1 MEVPSCVIPEHAG
14 GRVVRAGLY
23 GKRPHQR
30 QRWKCVPVNGD
41 PPHRFADVLPRQRA
55 KIHACLEC
63 ETHLEPWEGQQVA
76 RRYDFTTREIARSLI
91 RVAQGLSYRSTAD
104 LVRDAAGRRRGPSTA
119 PAPKG
124 KRNRDPNTHGQLV
137 CNWVDALADV
147 IWSAYAPTEWPAR
160 LVLDAGEFRTSHTLP
175 NGGRSSRT
183 HRAFF
188 ILAAVGYAPGDT
200 RPRVWAMQAH
210 GRENQSTWATLLGEF
225 DGTPELIVTDG
236 GQRAINAVGAV
247 FPRPGDQAPELR
259 RCEWHLG
266 KNARDTLPAHIAKD
280 PDHELMRAL
289 RVAFWSP
296 DDWHRFEELTN
307 DHAGRTGGLKGL
319 QKWVTTNSS
328 AISAHVATRP
338 ALGPHSVGAVEER
351 LREVGR
357 RIGDRAGAF
366 GNQTRTNRLLRLM
379 TLEMNGQADELAWAD
394 IIRRHLLATGG
405 YAPEQRQN
413 DDPHGHRSIRA

>member
-1 MEVPSCVIPEHAG
+1 
-14 GRVVRAGLY
+14 
-23 GKRPHQR
+23 
-30 QRWKCVPVNGD
+30 
-41 PPHRFADVLPRQRA
+41 
-55 KIHACLEC
+55 
-63 ETHLEPWEGQQVA
+63 
-76 RRYDFTTREIARSLI
+76 
-91 RVAQGLSYRSTAD
+91 
-104 LVRDAAGRRRGPSTA
+104 
-119 PAPKG
+119 
-124 KRNRDPNTHGQLV
+124 V

-147 IWSAYAPTEWPAR
+147 IWAAYAPSEWPAR

-188 ILAAVGYAPGDT
+188 ILAAVGYAPGDS

-210 GRENQSTWATLLGEF
+210 GRENQSTWASLLGEF

-280 PDHELMRAL
+280 PDHKLMRAL

-296 DDWHRFEELTN
+296 DYWRRFEDLTD

-319 QKWVTTNSS
+319 HKWVTTNSS

-338 ALGPHSVGAVEER
+338 PLGPHSVGAVEER
-351 LREVGR
+351 LPEVGR

-394 IIRRHLLATGG
+394 IIRRHLLCTGG
-405 YAPEQRQN
+405 YAPSSTRTTTRRVTARSGCEELAAAAGVPVVPDPRTPPVPIGARRLVREPRQAQVRDPARVAQRRTLLRRLTDLHAQ
-413 DDPHGHRSIRA
+413 DPGQGHHPALR

>member
-1 MEVPSCVIPEHAG
+1 
-14 GRVVRAGLY
+14 
-23 GKRPHQR
+23 
-30 QRWKCVPVNGD
+30 
-41 PPHRFADVLPRQRA
+41 
-55 KIHACLEC
+55 
-63 ETHLEPWEGQQVA
+63 
-76 RRYDFTTREIARSLI
+76 
-91 RVAQGLSYRSTAD
+91 
-104 LVRDAAGRRRGPSTA
+104 
-119 PAPKG
+119 
-124 KRNRDPNTHGQLV
+124 V

-210 GRENQSTWATLLGEF
+210 GRENQSTWASLLGEF

-280 PDHELMRAL
+280 PDHKLMRAL

-296 DDWHRFEELTN
+296 DYWRRFEDLTD
-307 DHAGRTGGLKGL
+307 DHAGRTGGYAPSSTRTTTRR
-319 QKWVTTNSS
+319 VTARSGCEELAAAAGVPVVPDPRTPPVPIG
-328 AISAHVATRP
+328 ARRLVREPRQAQVRDPARVAQRRTLLRRLTDLHAQDPGQGHHP
-338 ALGPHSVGAVEER
+338 ALR
-351 LREVGR
+351 
-357 RIGDRAGAF
+357 
-366 GNQTRTNRLLRLM
+366 
-379 TLEMNGQADELAWAD
+379 
-394 IIRRHLLATGG
+394 
-405 YAPEQRQN
+405 
-413 DDPHGHRSIRA
+413 